1 MNCVVVTSSCYQSV
15 FLDLFGFSAN
25 LFIGNKYCHIILS
38 IFIIL
43 FITINIFLRKSKKI
57 NLITINYTIYQR
69 FPLRFLA
76 LAF

>member
-43 FITINIFLRKSKKI
+43 FITINPIIAIKSTLMILILRYYSI
-57 NLITINYTIYQR
+57 
-69 FPLRFLA
+69 
-76 LAF
+76 